1 MSIALVIVNLWVILI
16 SLLLDFFSH
25 VMIGGG
31 GRGGICLLKTWYD
44 TSKRTT
50 CLVPC
55 LVLHRFHC
63 TKSEHLLLH
72 VWNKQVHNITLT
84 TVNKKAHII
93 SRKTSPRSKHFRGA
107 GEQETAEER
116 NSVSVVCPTPFF
128 ARAKHRISRSLVFL
142 CSLTPRERLLRRQKK
157 HWKYTRACHVR
168 GLNYTQN

>member
-1 MSIALVIVNLWVILI
+1 MSNSHKFAVG
-16 SLLLDFFSH
+16 FFFTCNDR
-25 VMIGGG
+25 G
-31 GRGGICLLKTWYD
+31 GRGGICLLKTWND

-93 SRKTSPRSKHFRGA
+93 SRKTSPRFRGA

-116 NSVSVVCPTPFF
+116 NSVSVVCPTLSFFLWLSPHFSRGQNTEYPVSWSFF
-128 ARAKHRISRSLVFL
+128 APQLHGNACYAGKRNTENI
-142 CSLTPRERLLRRQKK
+142 REPV
-157 HWKYTRACHVR
+157 T
-168 GLNYTQN
+168 

>member
-1 MSIALVIVNLWVILI
+1 MSNVI

-31 GRGGICLLKTWYD
+31 EGRGGICLLKTWYD

-72 VWNKQVHNITLT
+72 VWNKQVHNIILT
-84 TVNKKAHII
+84 TVNIKAHII
-93 SRKTSPRSKHFRGA
+93 TRKTSPRSKHFREA

-116 NSVSVVCPTPFF
+116 NSVSVVC
-128 ARAKHRISRSLVFL
+128 
-142 CSLTPRERLLRRQKK
+142 LTPSFFLWLSPHFSRGQNTEYPVSWSFFTPQLHGNACYAGKRNTENIREPV
-157 HWKYTRACHVR
+157 T
-168 GLNYTQN
+168 